1 MDLEQFKSEAI
12 AIGKALTIRVF
23 TVEKSTLSLEQAKN
37 RTQVTLGRIGSSDS
51 KPAHSTGSPSLLLG
65 LVIAIKFRVAPP

>member
-37 RTQVTLGRIGSSDS
+37 RTQVT
-51 KPAHSTGSPSLLLG
+51 
-65 LVIAIKFRVAPP
+65 